1 MYIQSSDSVK
11 EIEEIRNIVSRD
23 LEISLS
29 LLVVFNVIF
38 RSKIGNT
45 NFEYFLY
52 RPLCM
57 VIYKRENK
65 LDIFRD
71 IRRDNYSIQ
80 IIRSRLFHRR

>member
-11 EIEEIRNIVSRD
+11 ERIEEIRNMVSRD

-29 LLVVFNVIF
+29 LLVVIF

>member
-11 EIEEIRNIVSRD
+11 ERIEEIRNIVSRD

-29 LLVVFNVIF
+29 LLVVIF

-52 RPLCM
+52 RPLCV
-57 VIYKRENK
+57 VIYERENK

-71 IRRDNYSIQ
+71 IRRDNYYKYK
-80 IIRSRLFHRR
+80 

>member
-80 IIRSRLFHRR
+80 IIRSRLFHWR

>member
-29 LLVVFNVIF
+29 LLVVIF

-52 RPLCM
+52 RPLCV
-57 VIYKRENK
+57 VIYERENK

-71 IRRDNYSIQ
+71 IRRDNYYKYK
-80 IIRSRLFHRR
+80 

>member
-80 IIRSRLFHRR
+80 IIRSRLFH

>member
-11 EIEEIRNIVSRD
+11 ERIEEIRNIVSRD

-80 IIRSRLFHRR
+80 IIRSRLFH

>member
-11 EIEEIRNIVSRD
+11 ERIEEIRNMVSRD

-29 LLVVFNVIF
+29 LLVVIF

-80 IIRSRLFHRR
+80 IIRSRLFH